1 MGFNSGFKGL
11 NNNKNNKG
19 ISLPD
24 KWPINFSVSTKLNRS
39 SLISYRW
46 LKIHHHHHH
55 HVYCMWT
62 LASLTVLL
70 QSCWSWV
77 FTRQLCMLILLRS
90 SSTLPGV
97 FLVVL
102 VSSCRRFL
110 HSEST
115 MIIHIVHKTLPA
127 DPPRFDN
134 SENVSMAQDGF
145 NFVTWSVSI
154 LHSVRRV
161 RFFRPYFS
169 KRLLRL
175 VHLQFPGSR
184 FQLHMLPQVLWTFCT
199 VSHYFP

>member
-1 MGFNSGFKGL
+1 MSTACGPWPP
-11 NNNKNNKG
+11 
-19 ISLPD
+19 SL
-24 KWPINFSVSTKLNRS
+24 S
-39 SLISYRW
+39 SSSPFDLG
-46 LKIHHHHHH
+46 
-55 HVYCMWT
+55 
-62 LASLTVLL
+62 
-70 QSCWSWV
+70 V

-90 SSTLPGV
+90 SSTLPRV
-97 FLVVL
+97 FLVVH

-115 MIIHIVHKTLPA
+115 MIIHIVHMTPSA
-127 DPPRFDN
+127 DPPSFDN

-169 KRLLRL
+169 KRLLML

-184 FQLHMLPQVLWTFCT
+184 FQLHMLPQVLWTFGT
-199 VSHYFP
+199 VSHYFA